1 MADGR
6 NRLTALFAGI
16 LLCAC
21 GSPQEAVPEP
31 EVEAVPVP
39 APEAPD
45 EIREL
50 DVPTELAVEEKFE
63 TATSRGGKYTI
74 QWRPVGG
81 EVPKNEHFELEVR
94 LYKNVGDELVPLPD
108 ARLAVS
114 GWMPDHG
121 HGMIRQPQAVDQGDG
136 SYLVRG
142 MLFHMGGHW
151 QLFFDVIE
159 DGLSERTDF
168 EVDL

>member
-1 MADGR
+1 MAEPEPE
-6 NRLTALFAGI
+6 LV
-16 LLCAC
+16 
-21 GSPQEAVPEP
+21 EVPEP
-31 EVEAVPVP
+31 APEPEEAVLPDPEP
-39 APEAPD
+39 AD
-45 EIREL
+45 DFR
-50 DVPTELAVEEKFE
+50 

-94 LYKNVGDELVPLPD
+94 LFKNVGDELVPLPD
-108 ARLAVS
+108 ARIAVS

-121 HGMIRQPQAVDQGDG
+121 HGMIRQPQALDQGDG
-136 SYLVRG
+136 TYLVRG

-168 EVDL
+168 ELDL

>member
-1 MADGR
+1 MKCFP
-6 NRLTALFAGI
+6 LFACLTLG
-16 LLCAC
+16 AC
-21 GSPQEAVPEP
+21 GAPQKQP
-31 EVEAVPVP
+31 VPVL
-39 APEAPD
+39 APD
-45 EIREL
+45 QAEEPIADDAHDFR
-50 DVPTELAVEEKFE
+50 TAV
-63 TATSRGGKYTI
+63 SRGVKYTI
-74 QWRPVGG
+74 QWRPARGS

-94 LYKNVGDELVPLPD
+94 LYRNVDDDLVPVPG

-121 HGMIRQPQAVDQGDG
+121 HGMVRQPQATDQGDG

-168 EVDL
+168 ELDL